1 MTEKQSQ
8 ELDDAAEAEVAK
20 GIVERLLGATI
31 VGFGRG
37 AENEIGLLTLKGDVP
52 MIVLIGKDKFGE
64 LVVKET
70 RADEERVGQ
79 E

>member
-1 MTEKQSQ
+1 MTENQSQ
-8 ELDDAAEAEVAK
+8 ELDDAVETEVAK